1 MRNRKKPNHD
11 AFHGFPLVPE
21 ALVAELR
28 KVFPSRPVLPASS
41 PTDIYYEAGVQKVIE
56 YLADIAFKQ
65 KEQSDVFRPEDPEG

>member
-41 PTDIYYEAGVQKVIE
+41 PTDIYYEAGVQKVID
-56 YLADIAFKQ
+56 YLADIVSKQ
-65 KEQSDVFRPEDPEG
+65 KEQADVFRPEDPEG